1 MNTARLPEK
10 LSLRARKIFDEAEAL
25 ARLSSANT
33 VEPSH
38 LLSAI
43 LSEDG
48 VDEVLGADI
57 GRTESA
63 CGKECCR
70 EDILRSGREGK

>member
-1 MNTARLPEK
+1 MRFEIGK
-10 LSLRARKIFDEAEAL
+10 SLSMVDAGFGEGHEDHIVRFG
-25 ARLSSANT
+25 
-33 VEPSH
+33 
-38 LLSAI
+38 
-43 LSEDG
+43 EDG